1 MVEKTRTGVWLLDP
15 PAFDGNEAALIR
27 SQCGLTQAQMAVEMG
42 CSERKVWEWENQGTR
57 FHFQNKLQREKLMG
71 MMDAAR
77 AAQQGDRYNPR

>member
-1 MVEKTRTGVWLLDP
+1 MADRSPCLRRQRG
-15 PAFDGNEAALIR
+15 GLIR

-57 FHFQNKLQREKLMG
+57 FHFQNKLQREKLMA